1 MHILEPQNTGSHWLL
16 FTYLYAHSCRI
27 IKQRLVLQPGLQ
39 ARLCKRAAGAMQR
52 AGLAGLLR
60 SLLLLGL
67 LLGLAGSAAA
77 QQLPRR
83 QLLGTREGLSHRW
96 AFHAQTDAE
105 GFLWVSTFD
114 GLNRYDGHHFE
125 TFRHQPGKP
134 ESLLSSL
141 IPHFS
146 IAPDG
151 KVWCISLRGISV
163 LDPVSRRC
171 RHYPLQ
177 TLFAQSHLVRLR
189 ALHCLP
195 DSSVVLL
202 YEQSGRSRLQHFL
215 PDGQRRSLPG
225 LSLGGEEVKII
236 GGGRN
241 AHELVLF
248 AEGRYTVVDLYH
260 SRQFAPAAP
269 AGLPAPGEQPGLPTD
284 PQQRFWYYSDGQLKA
299 AALPTDLSRAP
310 DWQWHADPYGH
321 YYLYNNQLHEL
332 YELDPCRGH
341 FRLLSDQLDT
351 DYCLSDAR
359 GLYWVCSQQGLSKL
373 VAGNSAISTL
383 LSQPFSRQENPPIG
397 LASRDLLELPD
408 GSVLV
413 LNQAGRGQLV
423 GGRGRRPYP
432 RLEAFVRS
440 HRIFS
445 PIRSRD
451 GRVWFCA
458 FYQQRP
464 QLVAYEPAQDRLR
477 LYPTLPLP
485 GATAFEPSNHL
496 LEDRSGR
503 LWLVSNRQLQYFDPQ
518 RQRFQRAV
526 QHVGYPHAF
535 YYDPVDDYFYSID
548 GNQLYVYHC
557 GRQRLVERRCLSF
570 LSDNEILHA
579 REIVRQGDLLWLATT
594 AGLARIDLR
603 SGAERLFTTADGLPG
618 NLIYSLVADGDYLWL
633 GTADGLCRYQPRSGR
648 SLVFSVND
656 GLAHPEFNTRSKL
669 VARDGRIWMG
679 GLNGLNLFA
688 PRQLDSFELRPP
700 RLQLAAARWSPAEQQ
715 HSASAA
721 APLQLPHN
729 YSSLQFRFFLDDFTQ
744 PDGHRFS
751 YRLLPLHRS
760 WTPWQAEPAVTLQG
774 LAAGR
779 YQLQVRG
786 MDERGSHSLG
796 VLSVPFS
803 IRQVWWKQGWAKAG
817 YSLLLL
823 LLGMALFRDLLRRRL
838 ERAENSRLR
847 ALDALKNK
855 LYANITHEFRTP
867 FTLILGPAERLQQ
880 HPLAV
885 SDPGLQ
891 KTVSLIQQNAR
902 RLLTL
907 VNQILELRKIEV
919 RGLDVRPEPTELM
932 QLLGQLVE
940 TFRSAAED
948 KDIRLQCDCSPAA
961 FHCQLDRDKIHK
973 IVSNL
978 LSNAC
983 KFTPVGGEIRLSA
996 RVSPL
1001 ADGQWQLQL
1010 LVADSGPGIAPDDL
1024 GHIFDPFYQSAH
1036 NDPLVQQGSGIGL
1049 TLARELSELLGG
1061 SLRVK
1066 SRQGEGSTFALLL
1079 PLQAAEAGAEQPLA
1093 AEAVP
1098 AVAGGAQP
1106 LVLLIEDN
1114 TAIAQYTGSCLQP
1127 HYRVLYAYEGA
1138 EGIRMA
1144 QRHCPDLILTDWMMP
1159 GQDGLEVL
1167 QQLKQDARSSHIP
1180 VLLLTARAEVEDRLR
1195 GLRAGADAYLSK
1207 PFLEEEL
1214 LLTVGGLLRL
1224 RDSLRQ
1230 RFSLLAVPEPEE
1242 AVASP
1247 DEVFLAKVRSFFLD
1261 NLDNSLLGM
1270 EDLYR
1275 HVAMSHTQVH
1285 RKLMALTG
1293 RTPLQLLRE
1302 LRLQRAQQLLV
1313 QGRYNVSEIAERCG
1327 FADAAYFSRVFAK
1340 TFGVPP
1346 SGWRGVG

>member
-1 MHILEPQNTGSHWLL
+1 MYFFYPRNATHHRPMAAYAPMPECAGGSRRRRLFLHILSALL
-16 FTYLYAHSCRI
+16 LTA
-27 IKQRLVLQPGLQ
+27 G
-39 ARLCKRAAGAMQR
+39 AAGY
-52 AGLAGLLR
+52 
-60 SLLLLGL
+60 
-67 LLGLAGSAAA
+67 AAA
-77 QQLPRR
+77 QQLPRK
-83 QLLGTREGLSHRW
+83 QLLGTAEGLSHRW
-96 AFHAQTDAE
+96 TFHAMTDPQ
-105 GFLWVSTFD
+105 GFLWISTFD
-114 GLNRYDGHHFE
+114 GLNRFDGRRFE
-125 TFRHQPGKP
+125 TFRHQPEQP

-151 KVWCISLRGISV
+151 RLWCISLRGISIF
-163 LDPVSRRC
+163 DPGSRRC
-171 RHYPLQ
+171 RNYPLQ
-177 TLFAQSHLVRLR
+177 TLFADSHSLRLR
-189 ALHCLP
+189 ELHCMP
-195 DSSVVLL
+195 DSSAVLL
-202 YEQSGRSRLQHFL
+202 YEQGGRSLLRHFR
-215 PDGQRRSLPG
+215 PDGQGRSLPG
-225 LSLGGEEVKII
+225 LSFAAGQVKII
-236 GGGRN
+236 GSGGSAR
-241 AHELVLF
+241 ELILY
-248 AEGRYTVVDLYH
+248 AEGRYTAIDLRQGRQYTPYPTAGGRPPDSLSALPVDA
-260 SRQFAPAAP
+260 RQ
-269 AGLPAPGEQPGLPTD
+269 Q
-284 PQQRFWYYSDGQLKA
+284 FWYYAQGRLLSA
-299 AALPTDLSRAP
+299 PLPTALSRAP
-310 DWQWHADPYGH
+310 EWQWHADPGGH

-332 YELDPCRGH
+332 YHLDPGRGS
-341 FRLLSDQLDT
+341 FRLLAQQLDT
-351 DYCLSDAR
+351 DYCLTDER
-359 GLYWVCSQQGLSKL
+359 GIHWVCSQQGLSKL
-373 VAGNSAISTL
+373 VAGNSALSTA
-383 LSQPFSRQENPPIG
+383 LSKPFGRQEVPPIG
-397 LASRDLLELPD
+397 FASRDLLELAD
-408 GSVLV
+408 GTVLA
-413 LNQAGRGQLV
+413 LNQAGRGVLI
-423 GGRGRRPYP
+423 GSEAERSHP
-432 RLEAFVRS
+432 RLHAFTAGNRL
-440 HRIFS
+440 FS
-445 PIRSRD
+445 PITGRD
-451 GRVWFCA
+451 GRHWLCA
-458 FYQQRP
+458 VGRDHQHPRLIAYDSHSD
-464 QLVAYEPAQDRLR
+464 QLRQYSA
-477 LYPTLPLP
+477 LPLP
-485 GATAFEPSNHL
+485 RATHLEPSNHL
-496 LEDRSGR
+496 FEDRAGR
-503 LWLVSNRQLQYFDPQ
+503 IWLVSNHHLQYYDPR
-518 RQRFQRAV
+518 RQQFVRVEQG
-526 QHVGYPHAF
+526 VGYPHTF
-535 YYDPVDDYFYSID
+535 CYDPTDDRFYSID
-548 GNQLYVYHC
+548 GNQLYIYDC
-557 GRQRLVERRCLSF
+557 GREQLVWRRCLSF
-570 LSDNEILHA
+570 LADNEILHA
-579 REIVRQGDLLWLATT
+579 RELIRHRDKLWLATT
-594 AGLARIDLR
+594 VGLAAIDLCT
-603 SGAERLFTTADGLPG
+603 GAERLYTTADGLPG

-633 GTADGLCRYQPRSGR
+633 GTADGLCRYHLPSGR
-648 SLVFSVND
+648 SLIFSVND
-656 GLAHPEFNTRSKL
+656 GLAHPEFNSRSKL
-669 VARDGRIWMG
+669 IARDGRIWMG
-679 GLNGLNLFA
+679 GLNGISIFD
-688 PRQLDSFELRPP
+688 PRQLDSFQP
-700 RLQLAAARWSPAEQQ
+700 RSPRVLLSAARWIRAGQ
-715 HSASAA
+715 SAPLGRGAA
-721 APLQLPHN
+721 AHIPHD
-729 YSSLQFRFFLDDFTQ
+729 YSSLQLHFCLDNFLQ
-744 PDGHRFS
+744 PDAHRFS
-751 YRLLPLHRS
+751 YRLRPLHDH
-760 WTPWQAEPAVTLQG
+760 WLPWQAAAELSFQG
-774 LAAGR
+774 LAAGAYR
-779 YQLQVRG
+779 LEVRG
-786 MDERGSHSLG
+786 MDERGSLSEQP
-796 VLSVPFS
+796 LSVSFR
-803 IRQVWWKQGWAKAG
+803 IGQVWWKQRWALAA
-817 YSLLLL
+817 YALLLL
-823 LLGMALFRDLLRRRL
+823 LAGFALSRYLWRRRL

-867 FTLILGPAERLQQ
+867 LTLILGPAERLQQ

-891 KTVSLIQQNAR
+891 KTVALIQQNAR

-948 KDIRLQCDCSPAA
+948 KDIQLAFENSPAA

-983 KFTPVGGEIRLSA
+983 KFTPVGGEIRLTA

-1079 PLQAAEAGAEQPLA
+1079 PLRAAEAGAEQPLA
-1093 AEAVP
+1093 AAAVP

-1159 GQDGLEVL
+1159 GQDGLEVI

-1230 RFSLLAVPEPEE
+1230 RFSLLAVPEPDE
-1242 AVASP
+1242 AGASP

-1261 NLDNSLLGM
+1261 NIDNSLLGM

-1313 QGRYNVSEIAERCG
+1313 QGRYNVSEVAERCG